1 MSKFSQWLQNMGRK
15 MQTAMYGRY
24 GFDELSQVLSLLALA
39 CVIAGLFVD
48 TGILSTIALVLY
60 FYSIFRM
67 YSKNIPKRRKE
78 LDAYYRLTN
87 PVKSWFRLQKRKFA
101 ERRTHRYFRC
111 SHCKT
116 SLRVPRGK
124 GKIKIRCPKCSTE
137 IIKKT

>member
-60 FYSIFRM
+60 FCSIFRM
-67 YSKNIPKRRKE
+67 YSKNIAKRRKE

-87 PVKSWFRLQKRKFA
+87 PVKSWFRLQKRKFT
-101 ERRTHRYFRC
+101 ERKTHRYFRC
-111 SHCKT
+111 SHCKA

-124 GKIKIRCPKCSTE
+124 GKIKIHCPKCSTE